1 MYNADFN
8 KEVRVGTTTKA
19 EGRLHGVSYN
29 YISKVQQVIVDEDA
43 GVISIIYKGQ
53 HLTTI
58 GKREVVQVA
67 NYFTKS
73 SGADTYVCEL
83 IFV

>member
-8 KEVRVGTTTKA
+8 KEVRVGTTHRT
-19 EGRLHGVSYN
+19 EGKCHGVSYN
-29 YISKVQQVIVDEDA
+29 YISKVQQILVDEDE
-43 GVISIIYKGQ
+43 GIISIIYKDKMP
-53 HLTTI
+53 TTN

-83 IFV
+83 VFV